1 MSIRTT
7 YTKKLEDG
15 RIALRMAAVQIHGEY
30 LIGEAIDCLAAYEAL
45 RRSPEEL
52 REILCAQ
59 EGCCPCCGN
68 SERIEGARFCHICG
82 AQLPEALI
90 SQSLDK
96 SHTGN
101 HAFGWISKAPCQ
113 ESQRNWL
120 LYPPVL
126 CGAGYAFR
134 KPAPYSKPC
143 GKGWA

>member
-59 EGCCPCCGN
+59 EGN

-90 SQSLDK
+90 SQSLDMQYSGTESRGGVENEPRETVCTG
-96 SHTGN
+96 SHLVSAADAKEN
-101 HAFGWISKAPCQ
+101 
-113 ESQRNWL
+113 
-120 LYPPVL
+120 
-126 CGAGYAFR
+126 
-134 KPAPYSKPC
+134 
-143 GKGWA
+143 

>member
-68 SERIEGARFCHICG
+68 SERVEGARFCHICG

-90 SQSLDK
+90 SQSLDMQYSGTESRGGVENEPRETVCTG
-96 SHTGN
+96 SHLVSAADAKEN
-101 HAFGWISKAPCQ
+101 
-113 ESQRNWL
+113 
-120 LYPPVL
+120 
-126 CGAGYAFR
+126 
-134 KPAPYSKPC
+134 
-143 GKGWA
+143 

>member
-68 SERIEGARFCHICG
+68 SERIEGAL
-82 AQLPEALI
+82 LPHLRRAAARSAYI
-90 SQSLDK
+90 
-96 SHTGN
+96 
-101 HAFGWISKAPCQ
+101 
-113 ESQRNWL
+113 
-120 LYPPVL
+120 PVL
-126 CGAGYAFR
+126 RYAVFR
-134 KPAPYSKPC
+134 HRVERRS
-143 GKGWA
+143 

>member
-1 MSIRTT
+1 
-7 YTKKLEDG
+7 
-15 RIALRMAAVQIHGEY
+15 MAAVQIHGEY

-90 SQSLDK
+90 SQSLDMQYSDTESRGVVENEPRETVCTG
-96 SHTGN
+96 SHLVSAADAKEN
-101 HAFGWISKAPCQ
+101 
-113 ESQRNWL
+113 
-120 LYPPVL
+120 
-126 CGAGYAFR
+126 
-134 KPAPYSKPC
+134 
-143 GKGWA
+143 

>member
-82 AQLPEALI
+82 VRLRRLPRRGRGRADI
-90 SQSLDK
+90 
-96 SHTGN
+96 
-101 HAFGWISKAPCQ
+101 
-113 ESQRNWL
+113 
-120 LYPPVL
+120 PVL
-126 CGAGYAFR
+126 RYAVFR
-134 KPAPYSKPC
+134 HRVERRS
-143 GKGWA
+143 

>member
-52 REILCAQ
+52 REILCPQ
-59 EGCCPCCGN
+59 CGN
-68 SERIEGARFCHICG
+68 SERVEGARFCHICG

-90 SQSLDK
+90 SQSLDMQYSGTESRGGVENEPRETVCTG
-96 SHTGN
+96 SHLVSAADAKEN
-101 HAFGWISKAPCQ
+101 
-113 ESQRNWL
+113 
-120 LYPPVL
+120 
-126 CGAGYAFR
+126 
-134 KPAPYSKPC
+134 
-143 GKGWA
+143 